1 MINLV
6 YFYSAKVKLCF
17 LSVYNPTTD
26 MVWIGAMMPAGRV
39 TIIIA
44 IRALTSIHRV
54 VKGYQSQTHIENFKK
69 LLTLLKFV

>member
-39 TIIIA
+39 AIIIA
-44 IRALTSIHRV
+44 IS
-54 VKGYQSQTHIENFKK
+54 GF
-69 LLTLLKFV
+69 

>member
-6 YFYSAKVKLCF
+6 YFYSDKVKLCF
-17 LSVYNPTTD
+17 LPVYNPTTD

-54 VKGYQSQTHIENFKK
+54 VKGYQSFYYNS
-69 LLTLLKFV
+69 